1 MSQRK
6 RLFLIDGMALFYR
19 SYFAFIRNPL
29 INSRG
34 ENTSAFYGFIN
45 SLLKILFEEKPDY
58 IAVVFDTKEPTF
70 RHQRYKEYKA
80 TREKM
85 PEEMADQ
92 YPKLV
97 EIIKAFRI
105 PVIEKVGYEA
115 DDVIAT
121 LAKRAEEKGIETY
134 MVTGD
139 KDFMQLVTPMIKMYV
154 VRPNQDVEIYDPDM
168 VEKKYGIKPEQVVDF
183 LALMGDKGDNV
194 PGVPGIGE
202 VTAKKLLQQF
212 GSLDNIYA
220 NLDKVSSTNW
230 RKKLE
235 AGRELAYL
243 SRELVTIDTRVP
255 IDISIEEMKASEP
268 DVETLFRYFDELE
281 FRSLKDRLAELVG
294 STEVKVKDID
304 QVEQEY
310 VLVETREALQKL
322 VEKLRTTPFW
332 VFDTET
338 TGLRIF
344 DSDIIGLSFALKP
357 FQAYYL
363 PLNHPECEF
372 SASEALE
379 MLKPVF
385 ESREIEKGGQN
396 IKFDGL
402 MLWQHGIALRGIAF
416 DTMVAHYLISPGT
429 RQHNLDYLAEVYL
442 NYRMIP
448 IEKLIGKKG
457 KRQKSMQEIPV
468 QMVYPYACE
477 DADITLRL
485 KELLEQKLKET
496 ETYELFRD
504 VEMPLVAVL
513 MQMEINGVKLDVPFL
528 KKMSRELE
536 DLLRN
541 LEEEIYRLAGGVFNI
556 NSTQQLGK
564 ILFENLEIQKE
575 FGNRRPKKTPTGN
588 YSTAE
593 SELEKYAGHPLVGKI
608 LEYRKIAKLKSTYVD
623 ALPSLI
629 SKRTGRLHT
638 SFNQTVT
645 ATGRLSSSDPN
656 LQNIPIRG
664 DLGRKIRRAF
674 IPEDP
679 NDFILSAD
687 YSQIELRVMAHLSG
701 DPALQEAFRRGEDIH
716 ASTAAAIFDIPISE
730 VTPEHRRKAK
740 EVNFG
745 IIYGIS
751 RYGLAARLGISP
763 DDAEHIIQSY
773 FVRFPRVNDYIV
785 RTIAFA
791 HQHKY
796 VTTILNRRR
805 YIPEIDSKN
814 ANIRLNAE
822 RIAIN
827 TTIQGS
833 AADLIKLAMIR
844 IQKRLEE
851 EKLQTRMILQVHDEL
866 VFEVK
871 ANEVEDIRALVK
883 HEMENAIKMDVPL
896 KVDIGI
902 GKNWLEAH

>member
-220 NLDKVSSTNW
+220 NLDKVSSANW

-536 DLLRN
+536 ELLRN